1 MPVIFSPLDT
11 RVMPSFLSVISIRAS
26 LRVAASSTIG
36 ALLSIIAIS
45 PTKVVSFFPSC
56 PAGCDFA
63 KSSLVKPLCSRSDTA
78 RASPKTMARVV
89 EEVGAKSKGQ
99 ASSLA
104 VIAMLISPLFAIEE
118 SELLVSV
125 KTLPAHL
132 FSAGKIS
139 IISLVSPELDKIK
152 IASFLSII
160 PRSP

>member
-1 MPVIFSPLDT
+1 M
-11 RVMPSFLSVISIRAS
+11 
-26 LRVAASSTIG
+26 
-36 ALLSIIAIS
+36 
-45 PTKVVSFFPSC
+45 
-56 PAGCDFA
+56 
-63 KSSLVKPLCSRSDTA
+63 
-78 RASPKTMARVV
+78 

-104 VIAMLISPLFAIEE
+104 VIAILISPLFAIEE

-152 IASFLSII
+152 IQNTSQRTLERAKDGQVMSWNNPNSGNSGTVTPTRTVVENNTYCREYQQTVTIDGKTQNAYGKACRQTDGSWNI
-160 PRSP
+160 KS